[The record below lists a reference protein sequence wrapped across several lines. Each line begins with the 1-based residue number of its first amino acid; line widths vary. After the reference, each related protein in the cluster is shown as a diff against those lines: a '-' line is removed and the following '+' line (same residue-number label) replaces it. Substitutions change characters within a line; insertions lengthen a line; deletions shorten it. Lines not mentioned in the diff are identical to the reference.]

1 MFRPAHPQR
10 TLLRSVISAS
20 LASFAAAASIATAWC
35 QAPPSQ
41 TGPKSVIIQV
51 EPAPNPVAPPP
62 APPVLPVVPA
72 PTPTPLTTEN
82 PGLINEIGK
91 LFKAPNWTVPS
102 LPALK
107 SPFETID
114 DLNSHAKNATDALP
128 RLTTMV
134 KGRVACPV
142 ADNGAPDCKTASD
155 RLCQRNGFKEGKSL
169 DTDAAQSCSAQS
181 MLPGRKR
188 EEGDCKTENY
198 VTRALCQ

>member
-1 MFRPAHPQR
+1 MPHLAHLQR
-10 TLLRSVISAS
+10 ALIRNLISAS
-20 LASFAAAASIATAWC
+20 LATFVGAAAIEAACSQSPLP
-35 QAPPSQ
+35 QAA
-41 TGPKSVIIQV
+41 PKSVIIQV
-51 EPAPNPVAPPP
+51 EPAPNPIAPPAQPMLPVAPDPIPP
-62 APPVLPVVPA
+62 R
-72 PTPTPLTTEN
+72 EN

-91 LFKAPNWTVPS
+91 LFKTPSWTIPS

-128 RLTTMV
+128 RLNTVV
-134 KGRVACPV
+134 KGRVACPT
-142 ADNGAPDCKTASD
+142 AANGAPDCKTASD

-198 VTRALCQ
+198 VIRALCQ